1 MTTVSV
7 TAESPAAP
15 PYRLALAVAAVV
27 LLGYV
32 LTLAPTVTFWDAGE
46 LIASQKVLGIP
57 HPPGTPLFVLIGHV
71 WGTLFPFGEFA
82 WRTNLLSAVLGAAAA
97 GFWFLVLH
105 EAATRRLHD
114 GSAGRSPRL
123 AVAAAAAGVLIA
135 SFTFTN
141 WQNSVETEVYSIA
154 LFSIAAI
161 AWTML
166 RWRARRGTARAG
178 HLLLLVAYLLGIT
191 IGNHLLGLLVGPAV
205 VAFMVAELRHHP
217 ATDPSLRREEWS
229 HAAVMGGLW
238 ALLTGVGLGS
248 ATLSV
253 LGGIAF
259 AIAAGFAATA
269 GRLQFALIILAV
281 ALVGVTPYLFLFI
294 RSAQLPIINESAPAT
309 WDALLGVIRR
319 EQYPVRTPL
328 DDPTQLHGPDN
339 PGRNLTIIGL
349 QLLNYMQYFDWQWA
363 KAIPGSLGL
372 GGAELSLRTVV
383 TLLFSIL
390 AVNGF
395 LSQWKSDR
403 PGAWL
408 LLTLWFFTG
417 LGLMAYMNF
426 KPGFSIGFDKYPGN
440 EDHEV
445 RERDYFFVVSFVV
458 WGLWAGL
465 GLLNAAL
472 GLARRMSGAGAR
484 RSVFASA
491 VFVAALVPFT
501 LNFREASRRHGPDA
515 RLAADFAYDL
525 LNSVPPYG
533 ILFTFGDNDTFPLWW
548 AQEVEGIRQ
557 DVVVVCL
564 ALAETDWYMRQLR
577 DNPVRP
583 FDEVAAPAVWRG
595 TGVRR
600 PDWPVHTMTDAQI
613 DAAVPQMLPQAVP
626 LPLGNGQLTLPA
638 NTVLYG
644 KDFVSLRIIQQ
655 NFGRRPLAWG
665 LTAMGSTYGIDSLLV
680 QRGLAVMLEQSPADT
695 TDLRYFVGGFVTIPL
710 DLPLTQ
716 RLAFETYRYA
726 DLLTAPPRRLES
738 TAAGIASTLGIPL
751 ILLGQAAGIRG
762 DTAMALRALRHAV
775 VLNPNPGIRSLM
787 DAIAQPA
794 RDSAAP

>member
-1 MTTVSV
+1 MTNATVPDS
-7 TAESPAAP
+7 AAP
-15 PYRLALAVAAVV
+15 PYRLALAVAVVV
-27 LLGYV
+27 LTGYV
-32 LTLAPTVTFWDAGE
+32 ITLAPTVTFWDAGE
-46 LIASQKVLGIP
+46 LIAAQKVLGIP

-105 EAATRRLHD
+105 EAAARRLRGAGED
-114 GSAGRSPRL
+114 GGTLLASAT
-123 AVAAAAAGVLIA
+123 AAAGVVIA

-161 AWTML
+161 AWTMM
-166 RWRARRGTARAG
+166 RWRARRGTARAT

-205 VAFMVAELRHHP
+205 IAFMAAELRYHP
-217 ATDPSLRREEWS
+217 AADPTLRREEWS
-229 HAAVMGGLW
+229 HAAVMAGLW

-248 ATLSV
+248 GTLSV
-253 LGGIAF
+253 LGGVAF
-259 AIAAGFAATA
+259 AAAAGFAATA
-269 GRLQFALIILAV
+269 GRLRFAVVMLAV

-294 RSAQLPIINESAPAT
+294 RSAQLPMINESAPAT

-339 PGRNLTIIGL
+339 PGRSLAIIGL
-349 QLLNYMQYFDWQWA
+349 QLLNYVQYFDWQWA
-363 KAIPGSLGL
+363 KAVPGSLAGVP
-372 GGAELSLRTVV
+372 LRTVV

-417 LGLMAYMNF
+417 LGLMGYMNF
-426 KPGFSIGFDKYPGN
+426 KPGFSVGYDQFPGN
-440 EDHEV
+440 ENHEV

-465 GLLNAAL
+465 GLLNAARA
-472 GLARRMSGAGAR
+472 LARRLPGAGR
-484 RSVFASA
+484 RPILASG
-491 VFVAALVPFT
+491 VFVAALLPFA

-583 FDEVAAPAVWRG
+583 FDEAAAPPVWRG
-595 TGVRR
+595 TGARA
-600 PDWPVHTMTDAQI
+600 PDWPLHTMTDAQI
-613 DAAVPQMLPQAVP
+613 DAAIPQMLPQAVP
-626 LPLGNGQLTLPA
+626 LPLGKGQVTLPA

-665 LTAMGSTYGIDSLLV
+665 LTAVGGAYGLDSLLV
-680 QRGLAVMLEQSPADT
+680 QRGLAVLLEPAPADT

-710 DLPLTQ
+710 DLPITQ
-716 RLAFETYRYA
+716 RLVFETYRYA
-726 DLLTAPPRRLES
+726 DLLEAPPRRLES
-738 TAAGIASTLGIPL
+738 TAAGISSTLGIPL
-751 ILLGQAAGIRG
+751 ILLGQAAQLRG
-762 DTAMALRALRHAV
+762 DTATALRALRPAV
-775 VLNPNPGIRSLM
+775 ALNPNPGVRAML
-787 DAIAQPA
+787 DAIARPA

>member
-1 MTTVSV
+1 MTTAYVPV
-7 TAESPAAP
+7 EDQAAP
-15 PYRLALAVAAVV
+15 PYRLAPAVAAVV
-27 LLGYV
+27 LLGY
-32 LTLAPTVTFWDAGE
+32 LITLAPTVTFWDAGE
-46 LIASQKVLGIP
+46 LIAAQKVLGIP

-71 WGTLFPFGEFA
+71 WGTVFPFGEFA

-105 EAATRRLHD
+105 EAAARRLREAGEG
-114 GSAGRSPRL
+114 GSPVL
-123 AVAAAAAGVLIA
+123 AMAAAAAGVVIA

-161 AWTML
+161 AWTMM
-166 RWRARRGTARAG
+166 RWRARRGTARAT

-205 VAFMVAELRHHP
+205 IVFMVAELRHHP
-217 ATDPSLRREEWS
+217 APDPTIRREEWS
-229 HAAVMGGLW
+229 HTAVLAGLW

-248 ATLSV
+248 GTLSV

-259 AIAAGFAATA
+259 AGAAAFAATA
-269 GRLQFALIILAV
+269 GRVRFALLILAV
-281 ALVGVTPYLFLFI
+281 ALIGVTPYLFLFI

-328 DDPTQLHGPDN
+328 DDPTQLHGPEN
-339 PGRNLTIIGL
+339 PGRSLTIIGL
-349 QLLNYMQYFDWQWA
+349 QLVNYVQYFDWQWA
-363 KAIPGSLGL
+363 KALPGSLGL

-383 TLLFSIL
+383 TLMFSIL

-417 LGLMAYMNF
+417 LGLMGYMNF
-426 KPGFSIGFDKYPGN
+426 KPGFSIGFDEYPRT

-458 WGLWAGL
+458 WGLWVGL
-465 GLLNAAL
+465 GLLNAAR
-472 GLARRMSGAGAR
+472 GLARRISGAGGR
-484 RSVFASA
+484 RRFLASA
-491 VFVAALVPFT
+491 VFVGALLPFT
-501 LNFREASRRHGPDA
+501 LNFREATRRHGPDA
-515 RLAADFAYDL
+515 RLAADFAYNL

-533 ILFTFGDNDTFPLWW
+533 ILFTYGDNDTFPLWW

-583 FDEVAAPAVWRG
+583 FDEAAAPPVWRG
-595 TGVRR
+595 TGARA
-600 PDWPVHTMTDAQI
+600 PDWPLHTMTDEQI
-613 DAAVPQMLPQAVP
+613 AAAVPQVLPQAVP
-626 LPLGNGQLTLPA
+626 LPLGNGQITLPA

-644 KDFVSLRIIQQ
+644 QDFVSLRILQQ
-655 NFGRRPLAWG
+655 NFGRRPVAWG
-665 LTAMGSTYGIDSLLV
+665 LTAIGSTYGIDSLLV
-680 QRGLAVMLEQSPADT
+680 QRGLVVTLEPAPPDT

-710 DLPLTQ
+710 DLPITQ
-716 RLAFETYRYA
+716 RLVFDTYRYA
-726 DLLTAPPRRLES
+726 DLLAAPPRPLES
-738 TAAGIASTLGIPL
+738 TAGGIASTLGIPL
-751 ILLGQAAGIRG
+751 ILLGQAAGSRG
-762 DTAMALRALRHAV
+762 DTATALRAMRQAV
-775 VLNPNPGIRSLM
+775 VLNPNPGVRALLE
-787 DAIAQPA
+787 AVAQPV
-794 RDSAAP
+794 RDSAVP